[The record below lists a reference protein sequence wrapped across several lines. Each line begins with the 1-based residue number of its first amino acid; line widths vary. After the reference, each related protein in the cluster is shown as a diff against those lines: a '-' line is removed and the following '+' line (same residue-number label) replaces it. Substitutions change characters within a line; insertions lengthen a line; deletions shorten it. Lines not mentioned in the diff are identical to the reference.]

1 MADSNWVTAG
11 GGTPVRVEAEVVR
24 NSPEGQSSWRLTLR
38 VPGWPGF
45 QPGQFA
51 MLSPGA
57 RAGAARTDPLLPRPM
72 AIYRAKT
79 GNGSADVE
87 ILYKVVGRGTAL
99 LADALPGQRIGIVG
113 PLGRAFPPP
122 RPDERVLITAGGTG
136 IASVYD
142 LAAQLAGSQ
151 PVEILFGARTA
162 SELMAI
168 EDFEAL
174 GVTLRTATEDGS
186 VGTRGLVTEL
196 LEAALDEFPDGSAA
210 PSGDSTT
217 RSQRVYTCG
226 PTAMMKRCAEIAAQ
240 RGIPC
245 CAALEN
251 VMACGFGV
259 CLGCATPLKGGGFA
273 LVCRDGPAFDADAID
288 WGRLS

>member
-1 MADSNWVTAG
+1 
-11 GGTPVRVEAEVVR
+11 VRVEAEVVR
-24 NSPEGQSSWRLTLR
+24 NSPEGRSSWRLTLR
-38 VPGWPGF
+38 VPNWPGF

-51 MLSPGA
+51 MLSAGA

-72 AIYRAKT
+72 AIYRAEA
-79 GNGSADVE
+79 GNGCADVE

-99 LADALPGQRIGIVG
+99 LADALPGQRVGIVG

-122 RPDERVLITAGGTG
+122 LADERVIIAAGGTG

-142 LAAQLAGSQ
+142 FAAQLVGSQ
-151 PVEILFGARTA
+151 PVDILFGARTA
-162 SELMAI
+162 IDLMAI

-196 LEAALDEFPDGSAA
+196 LEAALDEF
-210 PSGDSTT
+210 SGDSAA

-245 CAALEN
+245 IAALEN
-251 VMACGFGV
+251 AMACGFGV
-259 CLGCATPLKGGGFA
+259 CLGCATPLKRGGFA
-273 LVCRDGPAFDADAID
+273 LVCRDGPAFDAAVID
-288 WGRLS
+288 WERLSWPI